1 LDFSGGVFYQIKT
14 WENTMNADQLH
25 GILTLN
31 MDSIPSECL
40 FYDRLGRMIRD
51 MRMEKSLTPND
62 VESAVGIRPNDL
74 RRYEDGMQNI
84 EIYTLLR
91 LLSFL
96 EFPDSF
102 VSAS

>member
-14 WENTMNADQLH
+14 RKNKMTADQLH

-40 FYDRLGRMIRD
+40 FYDKLGRMIRD
-51 MRMEKSLTPND
+51 MRLEKNLTPND
-62 VESAVGIRPNDL
+62 VESAVGIRPADL

-84 EIYTLLR
+84 EIFTLLQ

-96 EFPDSF
+96 EFPNSF
-102 VSAS
+102 GADA